1 MFAKFGQNFKNSLF
15 YLIPVTVLVL
25 FIFLLIFWSKGCN
38 FWGDDAWFSLYIG
51 NEGIFDCLF
60 DGSHGGKYFGQFLD
74 KFLSMGLPCFLGIHP
89 ENFISTWHAFF
100 RALFI
105 IITFLLMSKFVVIY
119 EKSKSLYWLFYIF
132 SIFFFLSIM
141 NIKENGL
148 YPDIICVYYAYYRYC
163 FSLLFVACFL
173 YFIYKNITCTEEN
186 ISKLKLIF
194 ISICGY
200 AIGTSSEIAF
210 FLGCTLI
217 FLIIIWDSLIKRI
230 TKKYSANVFLNS
242 LKIRLNKNFYIP
254 ALFLVTGIILF
265 VSSPGFCQV
274 ATDRGMTNIN
284 VTYDIFKEFTVCFF
298 EKCVFSI
305 WEFWISFILLYA
317 IALYFSIRNKDL
329 KLAVFSAIYV
339 ISLFMVMVSLI
350 LLGKASCV
358 NNGAFWIEHN
368 NILFLYKMLLI
379 IPFAINLS
387 YLYFCINKNKKYL
400 CVFYSFVILLFCFI
414 NIKLF
419 FNNQIIDTINHDR
432 NWLYMRKQNNYIT
445 NKIVRFYWLNNE
457 TVVLPMKLLPEDT
470 YGTFLNID
478 EETNCVYGENQLVS
492 LYKRIYKETPDVSVY
507 ICVSDNAIN
516 EFYEKGGYIT
526 KEELNNLNFS
536 RLFDKNFVFKKKDE
550 VDNEIY
556 TADEVNELIK
566 RFSY

>member
-1 MFAKFGQNFKNSLF
+1 MFHFKNSLF
-15 YLIPVTVLVL
+15 NLIIVTVSVL

-38 FWGDDAWFSLYIG
+38 FWGDDAWYSVYIG

-60 DGSHGGKYFGQFLD
+60 DESHGGKYFGQFLD
-74 KFLSMGLPCFLGIHP
+74 KFLSMGLPCFFGIHP

-119 EKSKSLYWLFYIF
+119 EKSKSLYLLFYIF
-132 SIFFFLSIM
+132 LIFFFISIM
-141 NIKENGL
+141 NIQENGL

-173 YFIYKNITCTEEN
+173 YFIYKNITGPDEN
-186 ISKLKLIF
+186 KSKMKLILV
-194 ISICGY
+194 SICGY
-200 AIGTSSEIAF
+200 VIGTSSEIAF
-210 FLGCTLI
+210 FGGCALI
-217 FLIIIWDSLIKRI
+217 FLIIIWDSLLKRI
-230 TKKYSANVFLNS
+230 TTKYSGNVFLNS

-254 ALFLVTGIILF
+254 VLFFVTGVILF
-265 VSSPGFCQV
+265 VSSQGFCQV
-274 ATDRGMTNIN
+274 ATSRGISNIN

-298 EKCVFSI
+298 EKCVLSI
-305 WEFWISFILLYA
+305 QTFWISFILLYA

-329 KLAVFSAIYV
+329 KPAVFSAIYV
-339 ISLFMVMVSLI
+339 ISLFMVMFSLL
-350 LLGKASCV
+350 LLGKSSCV

-379 IPFAINLS
+379 IPFGIILS
-387 YLYFCINKNKKYL
+387 YLYFCMNKNKKYL

-419 FNNQIIDTINHDR
+419 FNNQIIDIYNFDR
-432 NWLYMRKQNNYIT
+432 NWLYLRKQNNYIT
-445 NKIVRFYWLNNE
+445 NKIARFYYINNE
-457 TVVLPMKLLPEDT
+457 TVILPIELLHQDFHFFDNLDP
-470 YGTFLNID
+470 N
-478 EETNCVYGENQLVS
+478 TNCVFNENQLVS
-492 LYKRIYKETPDVSVY
+492 LYKRIYKETPNVSPY

-516 EFYEKGGYIT
+516 EFYYKGGYIT
-526 KEELNNLNFS
+526 KEELNNLDFN
-536 RLFDKNFVFKKKDE
+536 RLFDESYVFKKLE
-550 VDNEIY
+550 TVENEIY
-556 TADEVNELIK
+556 TAEEVNELIK

>member
-1 MFAKFGQNFKNSLF
+1 MFAKFGQNLKNSLF
-15 YLIPVTVLVL
+15 YLIPVTVSVL

-51 NEGIFDCLF
+51 NERIFDCLF
-60 DGSHGGKYFGQFLD
+60 DGSHGGKYFGQFSD

-141 NIKENGL
+141 NLKGL
-148 YPDIICVYYAYYRYC
+148 RPDIICVYYAYYRYC

-200 AIGTSSEIAF
+200 VIGTSSEIAF
-210 FLGCTLI
+210 FFCFTLI
-217 FLIIIWDSLIKRI
+217 FLILIWDSLIKQI

-254 ALFLVTGIILF
+254 ALFLVTGMILF

-274 ATDRGMTNIN
+274 AMSRGISNIN
-284 VTYDIFKEFTVCFF
+284 VTYDIFKEFTACFF

-329 KLAVFSAIYV
+329 KPVAFSAIYV
-339 ISLFMVMVSLI
+339 ISLFMVMYSLI
-350 LLGKASCV
+350 LLGKNMYDLNV
-358 NNGAFWIEHN
+358 FWLAHD
-368 NILFLYKMLLI
+368 NILFLYIMLLI

-432 NWLYMRKQNNYIT
+432 NWLYLRKQNNYIT
-445 NKIVRFYWLNNE
+445 DKIARFYYINNE
-457 TVVLPMKLLPEDT
+457 TVILPIELLPQDFHFLDNLDT
-470 YGTFLNID
+470 N
-478 EETNCVYGENQLVS
+478 TNCVFDGNQLVS
-492 LYKRIYKETPDVSVY
+492 LYKRIYKETPNVSPY

-526 KEELNNLNFS
+526 KEELNSLDFN
-536 RLFDKNFVFKKKDE
+536 RLFDENYIFKKVE
-550 VDNEIY
+550 NEIY
-556 TADEVNELIK
+556 TAEEVNELIK